1 MAEKSSTVNG
11 TNPFLTALAQDA
23 AKDAG
28 LRYFTDDRPGIRR
41 RARGKSFVY
50 LNDSGEAVRDVE
62 TLARI
67 KRLAIPPAWT
77 DVWICPASNG
87 HIQATGRDARNR
99 KQYRYHSRWRE
110 QRDQNKFERM
120 MTFAEALP
128 AIRQRV
134 KRDLAR
140 PGLPREKVLASV
152 VRLLE
157 TTLIRV
163 GNDEYARHNKS
174 YGLTTMH
181 NRHVKVRGH
190 RIFFSFKGKSGK
202 EHEIDIHDPE
212 LADVVKRSQDLPGE
226 ELFAYEDDD
235 GVVRDVTSQDVNTY
249 LREISGDDFTA
260 KDFRTWSGT
269 VLAAT
274 ALREFEAATN
284 QRQARKNVVTAIE
297 AVAKMLGNT
306 PAVCRKCY
314 VHPEILNSY
323 LQGTTIE
330 VLRQRMGQKLGTS
343 LRKLKPEEAAVL
355 MLLREKL
362 GSQVKAAK
370 ADGALSLA
378 RSEKSARRS
387 TPRRPLRS
395 AASAARTTSKRG
407 MRKRSLR
414 GARSATAARS

>member
-1 MAEKSSTVNG
+1 MAEKSSTANG
-11 TNPFLTALAQDA
+11 TNPFLAAVAEEA

-28 LRYFTDDRPGIRR
+28 LRYFSDQKPGIRR
-41 RARGKSFVY
+41 AARGKNFIY
-50 LNDSGEAVRDVE
+50 RDASGAVLRDTE

-67 KRLAIPPAWT
+67 KRLAIPPAWKE
-77 DVWICPASNG
+77 VWICPSSNG

-99 KQYRYHSRWRE
+99 KQYRYHPRWRA

-120 MTFAEALP
+120 MSFAEALP
-128 AIRQRV
+128 RIRQRV
-134 KRDLAR
+134 QRDLAR

-174 YGLTTMH
+174 YGLTTMRD
-181 NRHVKVRGH
+181 RHATVRGH

-202 EHEIDIHDPE
+202 ELEIGIQDPQ
-212 LADVVKRSQDLPGE
+212 LARIVKRAQDLPGE
-226 ELFAYEDDD
+226 ELFAYEDEN
-235 GVVRDVTSQDVNTY
+235 GVARDVTSQDVNDY
-249 LREISGDDFTA
+249 LREISGSDFTA

-274 ALREFEAATN
+274 ALREFEKATN
-284 QRQARKNVVTAIE
+284 NRQAKKNVVTAIE

-314 VHPEILNSY
+314 VHPEILNAY
-323 LQGTTIE
+323 LQGTTID
-330 VLRQRMGQKLGTS
+330 VLQQRVGRKLATS

-362 GSQVKAAK
+362 DSSMKSVGRRANGHGTGTRAHAQRSRVRSAIRK
-370 ADGALSLA
+370 AD
-378 RSEKSARRS
+378 RSSARGVGRS
-387 TPRRPLRS
+387 VKRRTRTATPRD
-395 AASAARTTSKRG
+395 ASAS
-407 MRKRSLR
+407 
-414 GARSATAARS
+414 

>member
-11 TNPFLTALAQDA
+11 SNPFLAALAQDA

-28 LRYFTDDRPGIRR
+28 LRYFPDDRPGIRR
-41 RARGKSFVY
+41 RTRGKSFVY
-50 LNDSGEAVRDVE
+50 VDANGAAVRDPE

-77 DVWICPASNG
+77 DVWICPVDHG
-87 HIQATGRDARNR
+87 HIQATGRDARKR

-120 MTFAEALP
+120 MKFAETLP
-128 AIRQRV
+128 ALRQRV
-134 KRDLAR
+134 ARDLAL
-140 PGLPREKVLASV
+140 PGLQREKVLATV

-181 NRHVKVRGH
+181 NRHVSVRGH
-190 RIFFSFKGKSGK
+190 RILFSFQGKSGK
-202 EHEIDIHDPE
+202 EHEIDIHDPQ
-212 LADVVKRSQDLPGE
+212 LARIVKRSQDLPGQ

-235 GVVRDVTSQDVNTY
+235 GVVRDVTSQDVNEY
-249 LREISGDDFTA
+249 LREITGNDFTA

-274 ALREFEAATN
+274 ALREFEAVTN
-284 QRQARKNVVTAIE
+284 QRQAKKNVVTAIE

-314 VHPEILNSY
+314 IHPDVLAGFEAGTLRLSVPAHGRGGLNPQE
-323 LQGTTIE
+323 L
-330 VLRQRMGQKLGTS
+330 
-343 LRKLKPEEAAVL
+343 AVL
-355 MLLREKL
+355 AYLKR
-362 GSQVKAAK
+362 
-370 ADGALSLA
+370 LA
-378 RSEKSARRS
+378 RH
-387 TPRRPLRS
+387 
-395 AASAARTTSKRG
+395 KR
-407 MRKRSLR
+407 
-414 GARSATAARS
+414 